1 MKKKEV
7 KDRIKSKNA
16 IVERGIFINLQDSI
30 TVLKGV
36 GAKTAQLFHKVGVE
50 TVQDLLEYY
59 PRGYETFP
67 EPISIESATED
78 KKAAISAWVVSIS
91 DVKQAKN
98 YQIFTLKLKSE
109 TQVFTAIWFQMPY
122 LRNQFRRGMRYIFY
136 GTVKKQGNSYQ
147 MEQPVTYT
155 LPEYEMLLNKLHPKY
170 PLTAGLTGNLV
181 KKSMKQVF
189 ESEVCVTEYFPQ
201 EFVYKYKLGNH
212 MQALQQ
218 LHFPNSEQE
227 MLEGRKRLVFDEFF
241 FFILAIQRLREHSEI
256 LLNKAKMTDTQMAYQ
271 LLEKLPY
278 ELTGAQKRV
287 FSEIVSDVGGEKAM
301 NRLIQGDVGSGKTI
315 LAVLALVVAVS
326 NGYQGAL
333 MAPTEVLAKQHLKS
347 IEELFQAYDI
357 PISCILLTGSMT
369 AKEKRIAYEKIAS
382 GEAQLIIGTHAMI
395 QEKVQYHNLGLV
407 VTDEQHRFGVRQ
419 REMLTEK
426 GLQPHVLVMSATPI
440 PRTLAIIVYGE
451 LDISVVDELPA
462 NRLPIK
468 NCVVDD
474 SYRATAYRFMEKE
487 MAAGH
492 QIYIICPMVEENES
506 LDMENVIDYTS
517 RLQNILPNY
526 KISYLHGKMKTKEKN
541 EIMERFAAGEIQ
553 ILVSTTVIEVGIN
566 VPNATVMMVENAER
580 FGLAQLHQLRGRV
593 GRGRAQSY
601 CIFMSQKKNKE
612 TKERLEVLQRSND
625 GFYIAS
631 EDLKLR
637 GPGDLFGIR
646 QSGAFAFKIGDIFQD
661 AKILQEASQAVH
673 DLLEADPL
681 LEDSEHFLIK
691 KQLEHYLYRNG
702 EQMAL

>member
-1 MKKKEV
+1 MKKPSDNIPGV
-7 KDRIKSKNA
+7 FNIKS
-16 IVERGIFINLQDSI
+16 IFFGERRIFINSQNSL

-36 GAKTAQLFHKVGVE
+36 GAKTSQLFHKVGVD
-50 TVQDLLEYY
+50 TIQDLLEYY
-59 PRGYETFP
+59 PRGYEVFP
-67 EPISIESATED
+67 EPTTIETSTEN
-78 KKAAISAWVVSIS
+78 KKAAISAMVLSIS
-91 DVKQAKN
+91 DRKQTKH
-98 YQIFTLKLKSE
+98 YQIFTLKLRSE
-109 TQVFTAIWFQMPY
+109 TQIFNAIWFQMPY
-122 LRNQFRRGMRYIFY
+122 LRHQFCRGCRYIFY
-136 GTVKKQGNSYQ
+136 GMVKKQGNSYQ
-147 MEQPVTYT
+147 MEQPVAYT
-155 LPEYEMLLNKLHPKY
+155 LAEYDMLLHKLHPKY
-170 PLTAGLTGNLV
+170 SLTAGLTGNMV
-181 KKSMKQVF
+181 KKAIKQVF
-189 ESEVCVTEYFPQ
+189 DSDFCVAEYFPS
-201 EFVYKYKLGNH
+201 EFICKYKLNNR
-212 MQALQQ
+212 MQALKQ

-227 MLEGRKRLVFDEFF
+227 MLESRKRLVFDEFF
-241 FFILAIQRLREHSEI
+241 FFILAVQKLKTYGEM
-256 LLNKAKMTDTQMAYQ
+256 LLNKAKMTDTRMACQ
-271 LLEKLPY
+271 LLEQLPY
-278 ELTGAQKRV
+278 ELTRAQKKA
-287 FSEIVSDVGGEKAM
+287 FSEIVADVGSEKTM

-315 LAVLALVVAVS
+315 LAILALVLAAS

-333 MAPTEVLAKQHLKS
+333 MAPTEVLAKQHKKA
-347 IEELFQAYDI
+347 ICELLEAYKI
-357 PISCILLTGSMT
+357 PFSCILLTGSMT
-369 AKEKRIAYEKIAS
+369 AREKRIAYEKIAS
-382 GEAQLIIGTHAMI
+382 GEAQIIIGTHAMI
-395 QEKVQYHNLGLV
+395 QEKVQYHKLALV

-419 REMLTEK
+419 RELLAEK

-492 QIYIICPMVEENES
+492 QVYIICPMVEENEN

-517 RLQNILPNY
+517 RLKSIMPKY
-526 KISYLHGKMKTKEKN
+526 KIAYLHGKMKAKEKN
-541 EIMERFAAGEIQ
+541 EIMEQFAEGEIQ

-593 GRGRAQSY
+593 GRGKAQSY

-612 TKERLEVLQRSND
+612 RLEVLQKSND

-631 EDLKLR
+631 QDLKLR

-646 QSGAFAFKIGDIFQD
+646 QSGAFAFKIGDIYQD
-661 AKILQEASQAVH
+661 AKILQEASEAVR
-673 DLLEADPL
+673 DLLEMDPL
-681 LEDSEHFLIK
+681 LEDEEHLLIK
-691 KQLEHYLYRNG
+691 KQLEDYLYQNG